1 MGEYFVCRGK
11 ESPEGKAGIRGR
23 EEAEKLIIVGY
34 RRGQSLTY
42 VLYTDCASIIVF
54 PLQYRPTLLSTGSL
68 NRFIIKPFE
77 FPLAPTGQSYPF
89 LESIYVIG
97 ASSRPRYRA
106 DSTKLGPRRAGL
118 CPRFTHT
125 ASSSHHLLASHRTR
139 QSMPASVN
147 RVLGG
152 TAS

>member
-97 ASSRPRYRA
+97 ASSRPPWLTAGWAVSKVYTHSLVESSLTSIAPHTPKYARIDELSSRRHG
-106 DSTKLGPRRAGL
+106 KLI
-118 CPRFTHT
+118 
-125 ASSSHHLLASHRTR
+125 SI
-139 QSMPASVN
+139 
-147 RVLGG
+147 
-152 TAS
+152 